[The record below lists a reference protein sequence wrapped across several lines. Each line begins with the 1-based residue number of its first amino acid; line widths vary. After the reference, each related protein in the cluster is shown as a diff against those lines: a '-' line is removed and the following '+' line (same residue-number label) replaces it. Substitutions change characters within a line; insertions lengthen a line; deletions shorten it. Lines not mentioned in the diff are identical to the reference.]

1 MRVSGA
7 MWKHRLN
14 AIGGEFVSV
23 DRERAFQDERFPE
36 TLRHARLIFLCAIL
50 LNTLFLLSDWR
61 FAGQIHFWVAVP
73 ARAGIILLSLASLLA
88 TWKVTGFGRLQVVMV
103 TWEILVAGCVAVLCS
118 SRSDIALFV
127 MLLLPAIY
135 MIVMP
140 TRFLWSLTTSAIAST
155 ALVTGYLLPPP
166 MPSTA
171 LGICLAVLL
180 SNVATLLFVVRSN
193 RLRRLEWTAT
203 QAERRANAEL
213 AESRRLFETMFKAAP
228 IPIVVSRADDGQ
240 IVDANDA
247 ASCFYGLD
255 DGEKLTRYT
264 IRDLVDGP
272 TRRVIQAEL
281 DRNGTAS
288 EIEIATGVSG
298 RVRRDALLSA
308 VTVEMD
314 GATRVISSL
323 VDMTSRKA
331 VEERIRLA
339 AQRDV
344 LTGLPNRALFQTT
357 LDAALSKAE
366 ASGQRVGLILID
378 LDAFKEVNDTLGHDA
393 GDALL
398 KEVARRL
405 GNIIGEHDLVA
416 RLGGDE
422 FVIIALC
429 EKDRHQP
436 SRLIHALSR
445 AILEVLKPSMAVSGR
460 VVSPRASLGLA
471 LFPEHAANP
480 TDLFTNA
487 DLALYAAKAAGRNRA
502 TLFVPALRADIEHR
516 VSVAREMRSALEIG
530 GLIPYYQPK
539 IGLATGEIIGFEA
552 LARWQ
557 HPSRGLLAPA
567 SFSTVFDDAEIGVAV
582 GTVLARQIFADL
594 ASWIAQGYD
603 PGRVF
608 LNLSSAQFA
617 QENLA
622 ENLISDLAAV
632 GLSHDRIGVEVTET
646 VLLGGHGDRVSAV
659 LASLHSAGVRV
670 ALDDFGTGYAS
681 LTHLK
686 QYPVDE
692 IKIDRSFVR
701 DLERDPNDAAIVTA
715 VVQLGQSLGL
725 NVTAEGVETEA
736 QATFLREQGCA
747 YAQGYLYSKPMPQS
761 RVPWFLKHHGGAVA
775 QPKSGATTELKFA

>member
-1 MRVSGA
+1 
-7 MWKHRLN
+7 MWKHRLR

-23 DRERAFQDERFPE
+23 EREGAFQQERLSE
-36 TLRHARLIFLCAIL
+36 TLRHARLIFLGGVL

-61 FAGQIHFWVAVP
+61 FAGQTHFWVAVP
-73 ARAGIILLSLASLLA
+73 ARLGIILVSILSLLA
-88 TWKVTGFGRLQVVMV
+88 TWNVASFGRLQVVMV
-103 TWEILVAGCVAVLCS
+103 TWEILVAGAVALLCS

-127 MLLLPAIY
+127 ILLLPAIY
-135 MIVMP
+135 MVVMP
-140 TRFLWSLTTSAIAST
+140 TRFLWSVTTSAIASVALT
-155 ALVTGYLLPPP
+155 AGYFLPAPL
-166 MPSTA
+166 PSTA
-171 LGICLAVLL
+171 FGICLAVLT
-180 SNVATLLFVVRSN
+180 SNTAMLLFVVRSN
-193 RLRRLEWTAT
+193 RLRRLEWMAT
-203 QAERRANAEL
+203 QAERRANTEL
-213 AESRRLFETMFKAAP
+213 ADSRRLFETMFKAVP

-247 ASCFYGLD
+247 AKRFYGLH
-255 DGEKLTRYT
+255 DGDLLTRYT
-264 IRDLVDGP
+264 THDLIDEP
-272 TRRVIQAEL
+272 TRRLIQAEL
-281 DRNGTAS
+281 DRTGTAN
-288 EIEIATGVSG
+288 EIEVTTGASG
-298 RVRRDALLSA
+298 RVHRDAMLSA
-308 VTVEMD
+308 VTVEME
-314 GATRVISSL
+314 GATRIISSL

-331 VEERIRLA
+331 VEERIHLA

-357 LDAALSKAE
+357 LDAALSRAE
-366 ASGQRVGLILID
+366 ASGERVGLILID

-393 GDALL
+393 GDAVL

-405 GNIIGEHDLVA
+405 GKAVGPQDLVA

-422 FVIIALC
+422 FVVIASC

-436 SRLIHALSR
+436 SRRIHALSR
-445 AILEVLKPSMAVSGR
+445 AILDVLKPAMGVSGR

-471 LFPEHAANP
+471 LYPEHAASP

-516 VSVAREMRSALEIG
+516 VSVAREMRSALEVG
-530 GLIPYYQPK
+530 GLIPHYQPK
-539 IGLATGEIIGFEA
+539 IDLATGRIVGFEA

-557 HPSRGLLAPA
+557 HPSRGLLSPA
-567 SFSTVFDDAEIGVAV
+567 SFATVFDDAEIGIAV
-582 GTVLARQIFADL
+582 GQVLARQIFADI
-594 ASWIAQGYD
+594 AGWIAQGYD

-617 QENLA
+617 QDNLA
-622 ENLISDLAAV
+622 EGLIADLSAA
-632 GLSHDRIGVEVTET
+632 GLAHDRIGVEVTET
-646 VLLGGHGDRVSAV
+646 VLLGGHGDRVSAI
-659 LASLHSAGVRV
+659 LSTLHRAGVRV

-692 IKIDRSFVR
+692 IKVDRSFVR

-715 VVQLGQSLGL
+715 VVQLGQNLGL
-725 NVTAEGVETEA
+725 DVTAEGVETEA
-736 QATFLREQGCA
+736 QAAFLHEQGCA

-761 RVPWFLKHHGGAVA
+761 RVPWFLNKYGGKAA
-775 QPKSGATTELKFA
+775 SPEAAGSAELKFA

>member
-1 MRVSGA
+1 
-7 MWKHRLN
+7 MWKHRLS

-23 DRERAFQDERFPE
+23 AREAAFQQERLPE
-36 TLRHARLIFLCAIL
+36 TLRHARLVFLCGL
-50 LNTLFLLSDWR
+50 FLNTLFLLSDWR
-61 FAGQIHFWVAVP
+61 FAGQTHFWVAVP
-73 ARAGIILLSLASLLA
+73 ARGGVILISLICLLA
-88 TWKVTGFGRLQVVMV
+88 TRNVASFGRLQAVMV
-103 TWEILVAGCVAVLCS
+103 TWEIIVAGCVAVLCS

-135 MIVMP
+135 MIVVP
-140 TRFLWSLTTSAIAST
+140 TRFFWSVASSALASVALTA
-155 ALVTGYLLPPP
+155 GYLLPAPLS
-166 MPSTA
+166 STA
-171 LGICLAVLL
+171 FGVCLAVLV
-180 SNVATLLFVVRSN
+180 SNIAMLLFVVRSN
-193 RLRRLEWTAT
+193 RLRRLEWMAT
-203 QAERRANAEL
+203 QAERRANTEL
-213 AESRRLFETMFKAAP
+213 AESRRLFETMFKAVP
-228 IPIVVSRADDGQ
+228 IPIVVSRRDDGQ

-247 ASCFYGLD
+247 ANRFYGLD
-255 DGEKLTRYT
+255 DGEDLTQYRT
-264 IRDLVDGP
+264 RDLLDGDA
-272 TRRVIQAEL
+272 RRLIQAEL
-281 DRNGTAS
+281 DRTGTAD
-288 EIEIATGVSG
+288 EIEISTGAQG
-298 RVRRDALLSA
+298 RVRRDAMLSA

-314 GATRVISSL
+314 GSTRIISSL

-357 LDAALSKAE
+357 LDAALSRAE
-366 ASGQRVGLILID
+366 ASGERIGLILID
-378 LDAFKEVNDTLGHDA
+378 LDAFKEVNDTLGHEA
-393 GDALL
+393 GDAVL

-405 GNIIGEHDLVA
+405 GKAIGERDLVA

-422 FVIIALC
+422 FVIIAPC

-436 SRLIHALSR
+436 SRRIHALSR
-445 AILEVLKPSMAVSGR
+445 AILDVLKPAMAVSGR
-460 VVSPRASLGLA
+460 VVSLRASLGLA
-471 LFPEHAANP
+471 LYPEHAANS

-516 VSVAREMRSALEIG
+516 VSVAREMRSTLEVG

-539 IGLATGEIIGFEA
+539 ICLATGRIIGFEA

-557 HPSRGLLAPA
+557 HPTRGLLSPA
-567 SFSTVFDDAEIGVAV
+567 SFSTVFDDAEIGIAV
-582 GTVLARQIFADL
+582 GHVLARQIFADI
-594 ASWIAQGYD
+594 AGWIAKGYD

-617 QENLA
+617 QDNLA
-622 ENLISDLAAV
+622 ECLIADLSAA
-632 GLSHDRIGVEVTET
+632 GLAHDRIGVEVTET
-646 VLLGGHGDRVSAV
+646 VLLGGHGDRVSAI
-659 LASLHSAGVRV
+659 LSDLHRAGVRV

-692 IKIDRSFVR
+692 IKVDRSFVR

-715 VVQLGQSLGL
+715 VVQLGQNLGL
-725 NVTAEGVETEA
+725 DVTAEGVETEA
-736 QATFLREQGCA
+736 QAEFLRGQGCA

-761 RVPWFLKHHGGAVA
+761 RVPWLLNKHSGRAASLGAAVSA
-775 QPKSGATTELKFA
+775 ELKFA

>member
-1 MRVSGA
+1 
-7 MWKHRLN
+7 MWKHRLS

-23 DRERAFQDERFPE
+23 EREAAFQQERLSE
-36 TLRHARLIFLCAIL
+36 TLRHARLAFLCGVL

-61 FAGQIHFWVAVP
+61 FAGQTHFWVAVP
-73 ARAGIILLSLASLLA
+73 ARSGVILISLICLLA
-88 TWKVTGFGRLQVVMV
+88 TRYVTSFGRLQAVMV
-103 TWEILVAGCVAVLCS
+103 TWEIIAASCIAVLCS

-127 MLLLPAIY
+127 MLLLPAIF

-140 TRFLWSLTTSAIAST
+140 TRFIWSVTTSTFASVALT
-155 ALVTGYLLPPP
+155 AGYLLPTPL
-166 MPSTA
+166 PSTA
-171 LGICLAVLL
+171 FGICLAVLT
-180 SNVATLLFVVRSN
+180 SNTAMLLFVVRSN
-193 RLRRLEWTAT
+193 RLRRLEWMAT
-203 QAERRANAEL
+203 QAERRANTEL
-213 AESRRLFETMFKAAP
+213 AESRRLFETMFKAVP
-228 IPIVVSRADDGQ
+228 IPIVVSRQDNGR

-247 ASCFYGLD
+247 ANRFYGLD
-255 DGEKLTRYT
+255 DSEDLTQYRT
-264 IRDLVDGP
+264 HDLLDRHA
-272 TRRVIQAEL
+272 RRLIQAEL
-281 DRNGTAS
+281 DRTGTAD
-288 EIEIATGVSG
+288 EIEIRTGAKG
-298 RVRRDALLSA
+298 RVRRDAMLSA
-308 VTVEMD
+308 VTVEME
-314 GATRVISSL
+314 GSTRIISSL
-323 VDMTSRKA
+323 VDMTNRRA

-357 LDAALSKAE
+357 LDAALSRAE
-366 ASGQRVGLILID
+366 ASGERIGLILID
-378 LDAFKEVNDTLGHDA
+378 LDAFKEVNDTLGHEA
-393 GDALL
+393 GDAVL

-405 GNIIGEHDLVA
+405 GRAIGAQDLVA

-422 FVIIALC
+422 FVVIASC
-429 EKDRHQP
+429 EKHHHQP
-436 SRLIHALSR
+436 SRRIHALSR
-445 AILEVLKPSMAVSGR
+445 AILDVLKPAMGVSGR

-471 LFPEHAANP
+471 LYPEHAASP

-516 VSVAREMRSALEIG
+516 VSVAREMRSALEVG

-539 IGLATGEIIGFEA
+539 IDLATGRIIGFEA

-557 HPSRGLLAPA
+557 HPTRGLLSPA
-567 SFSTVFDDAEIGVAV
+567 SFSTAFDDAEIGIAI
-582 GTVLARQIFADL
+582 GHVLARQIFADI
-594 ASWIAQGYD
+594 AGWIAQGYD

-622 ENLISDLAAV
+622 DCLIDDLSAA
-632 GLSHDRIGVEVTET
+632 GLAHDRIGVEVTET
-646 VLLGGHGDRVSAV
+646 VLLGGHGDRVSAI
-659 LASLHSAGVRV
+659 LSTLHRAGVRV

-692 IKIDRSFVR
+692 IKVDRSFVR

-715 VVQLGQSLGL
+715 VVQLGQNLGL
-725 NVTAEGVETEA
+725 DVTAEGVETEA
-736 QATFLREQGCA
+736 QAAFLREQGCA

-761 RVPWFLKHHGGAVA
+761 RVPWFLNKHGGKAA
-775 QPKSGATTELKFA
+775 SLETAASPELKFA

>member
-1 MRVSGA
+1 

-23 DRERAFQDERFPE
+23 EREAAFQAERFSE
-36 TLRHARLIFLCAIL
+36 TLRHARLVFLCGVF

-61 FAGQIHFWVAVP
+61 FAGQTHFWVAVP
-73 ARAGIILLSLASLLA
+73 ARVCVILISLVCLLASRNI
-88 TWKVTGFGRLQVVMV
+88 TRFGRLQALMV
-103 TWEILVAGCVAVLCS
+103 TWEIIVAGCVAALCS

-135 MIVMP
+135 MIVVP
-140 TRFLWSLTTSAIAST
+140 TRFLWSVTTSAIASVALT
-155 ALVTGYLLPPP
+155 AGYLLPGPL
-166 MPSTA
+166 PSTA
-171 LGICLAVLL
+171 FGICLAVLV
-180 SNVATLLFVVRSN
+180 SNVAMLLFVVRSN

-203 QAERRANAEL
+203 QAERRANTEL
-213 AESRRLFETMFKAAP
+213 AESRRLFETMFKAVP

-247 ASCFYGLD
+247 ASRFYGLD
-255 DGEKLTRYT
+255 DGEALTRYNT
-264 IRDLVDGP
+264 RDLVDGP

-281 DRNGTAS
+281 DRNGTAN
-288 EIEIATGVSG
+288 EIEITTGAAG

-405 GNIIGEHDLVA
+405 GNTIGEHDLVA

-422 FVIIALC
+422 FVVIALC
-429 EKDRHQP
+429 EKDRHQS
-436 SRLIHALSR
+436 SRRIHALSR
-445 AILEVLKPSMAVSGR
+445 AILDVLKPAMAVSGR
-460 VVSPRASLGLA
+460 AVSPRASLGLA
-471 LFPEHAANP
+471 LFPEHATNP

-516 VSVAREMRSALEIG
+516 VSVAREMRLTLEVG

-539 IGLATGEIIGFEA
+539 ISLATGRIVGFEA

-557 HPSRGLLAPA
+557 HPTRGLLSPA
-567 SFSTVFDDAEIGVAV
+567 SFSTVFDDAEIGIAV
-582 GTVLARQIFADL
+582 GHVLARQIFADM
-594 ASWIAQGYD
+594 AGWIAQGYE
-603 PGRVF
+603 PGRMF

-622 ENLISDLAAV
+622 ESLIADLSAA
-632 GLSHDRIGVEVTET
+632 GLAHDRIGVEVTET

-659 LASLHSAGVRV
+659 LATLHRAGIRV

-692 IKIDRSFVR
+692 IKVDRSFVR
-701 DLERDPNDAAIVTA
+701 DLERDANDAAIVTA

-725 NVTAEGVETEA
+725 DVTAEGVETEA
-736 QATFLREQGCA
+736 QAAFLREQGCV

-761 RVPWFLKHHGGAVA
+761 RVPWFLNKHGGRAA
-775 QPKSGATTELKFA
+775 SLGAATSTELRFA